1 MDGSIHLTSSAALKD
16 GDSGRGLAVALSVR
30 GSTARHSGSL
40 SAQPRHAVPRFEV
53 ENDQVVGFV
62 IADMFD
68 SVSSEGRKRR
78 FVSGPTGLSA
88 PRFR

>member
-1 MDGSIHLTSSAALKD
+1 MDRSIRLTSSAALKD
-16 GDSGRGLAVALSVR
+16 GDSSCGLA
-30 GSTARHSGSL
+30 
-40 SAQPRHAVPRFEV
+40 AVPRFEV

-78 FVSGPTGLSA
+78 FVSGMTGFSA

>member
-1 MDGSIHLTSSAALKD
+1 
-16 GDSGRGLAVALSVR
+16 
-30 GSTARHSGSL
+30 
-40 SAQPRHAVPRFEV
+40 VPRFEV

-78 FVSGPTGLSA
+78 FVSGMTGFSA